1 MPTSG
6 VTIPYS
12 TTADLTLDHRNLGE
26 VVRPA
31 AVAPAPD
38 GGAAIDA
45 ALDGPL
51 GTPPLEDMV
60 HAGQRVLVLS
70 DDNTR
75 PTPVAKI
82 LPRVLDR
89 LARAGVTASDIEVL
103 MAAGTH
109 RPMSGQEIEAKIG
122 PAMVPQVR
130 VSRHQCYNPDAL
142 VRVTG
147 PSAEHEIWLNRKVVE
162 ADFVLGIGNVVPHP
176 HVGWSG
182 GAKLLYPGVAGA
194 VTVASFHLV
203 GVESP
208 VNNLGRDDVPAR
220 VHLEDLAETAGL
232 DFAINTVL
240 TSDHRLYRVF
250 GGNPRLVQ
258 SAGRDSSRRV
268 YGMPVT
274 KRYDIVLSNAYPA
287 VLEFWQAGKA
297 IFSGDLMLN
306 PGGTII
312 LTAPCPEG
320 IGLTHPDQVEYLA
333 LDQEELLRRIAQRQV
348 NDAIAAG
355 VCAQLGHIKK
365 RAKVLVVSP
374 GLRQEDVHAMGF
386 VAFDAVEDALEA
398 ALAEYGSETEIA
410 VITHGAET
418 VPVLDDGDSSR
429 RGADEE
435 TRNQL

>member
-1 MPTSG
+1 MPTTG
-6 VTIPYS
+6 ITVPYS
-12 TTADLTLDHRNLGE
+12 NTAHLVLTLDDRNLGQ

-31 AVAPAPD
+31 PVAPAPD
-38 GGAAIDA
+38 VDAAIGA
-45 ALDGPL
+45 ALDTPL
-51 GTPPLEDMV
+51 GAPLLEEMV
-60 HAGQRVLVLS
+60 RAGQRVLVLS

-75 PTPVAKI
+75 PTPVAQI
-82 LPRVLDR
+82 LPLVLDR
-89 LARAGVTASDIEVL
+89 LARAGVTPSDVEVL

-109 RPMSGQEIEAKIG
+109 RPMTDQEIEAKIG
-122 PAMVPQVR
+122 PAMVRRVR
-130 VSRHQCYNPDAL
+130 VSRHQCYDSQAL

-194 VTVASFHLV
+194 ATVANFHLV

-208 VNNLGRDDVPAR
+208 LNNLGRDDAPAR

-240 TSDHRLYRVF
+240 TSDHRLYKVF

-258 SAGRDSSRRV
+258 GAGRASSREI
-268 YGMPVT
+268 YGVPVT
-274 KRYDIVLSNAYPA
+274 KGYDIVLSNAYPA

-320 IGLTHPDQVEYLA
+320 IGVTHPGQVEYLA
-333 LDQEELLRRIAQRQV
+333 LDQKELLSRIARRQV
-348 NDAIAAG
+348 TDAIAAG
-355 VCAQLGHIKK
+355 VCALLGHIKK
-365 RAKVLVVSP
+365 RARVRVVSP
-374 GLRQEDVHAMGF
+374 GLHQEDVRTMGF
-386 VAFDAVEDALEA
+386 VPFDTVEDAVED

-410 VITHGAET
+410 VITHGGET
-418 VPVLDDGDSSR
+418 VPVLAGGD
-429 RGADEE
+429 
-435 TRNQL
+435 